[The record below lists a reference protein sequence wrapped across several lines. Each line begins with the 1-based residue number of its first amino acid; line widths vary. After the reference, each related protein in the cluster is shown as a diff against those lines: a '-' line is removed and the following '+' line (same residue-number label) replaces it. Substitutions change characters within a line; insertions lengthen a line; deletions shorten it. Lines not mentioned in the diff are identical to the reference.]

1 MRGGTVPAVFAALL
15 ALASLPS
22 LGCESKYATAATFA
36 GAAGALE
43 AAELAGGGPS
53 AQPPCGRP
61 VLVCPGGAIPIC
73 QTDGNG
79 CQLCSCRATPSPRA
93 DAYDPR

>member
-1 MRGGTVPAVFAALL
+1 VLARIVPVLF
-15 ALASLPS
+15 ALASLA
-22 LGCESKYATAATFA
+22 CESKYATAATFA

-43 AAELAGGGPS
+43 AAELSRGGPS
-53 AQPPCGRP
+53 APPPCGRP
-61 VLVCPGGAIPIC
+61 VLVCPDGALPIC

-79 CQLCSCRATPSPRA
+79 CQLCSCRAAPAPRA